1 MKSRWMSINYRRV
14 MVMERSDIK
23 LGARYIVLGFIMVL
37 AYQIVQPEYANM
49 VKDIGE
55 IATSAI
61 YGSVFGA
68 LTFVIKS
75 HFDTKIEK

>member
-1 MKSRWMSINYRRV
+1 MK
-14 MVMERSDIK
+14 RSDIK
-23 LGARYIVLGFIMVL
+23 LLVRYIVLGYFMYL
-37 AYQIVQPEYANM
+37 AYRLIQPEYANNI
-49 VKDIGE
+49 KDIGE

-75 HFDTKIEK
+75 HFDTRVSED

>member
-1 MKSRWMSINYRRV
+1 MKKN
-14 MVMERSDIK
+14 DIK
-23 LGARYIVLGFIMVL
+23 LLARYIVLGYFMYL
-37 AYQIVQPEYANM
+37 AYELIQPEYANKI
-49 VKDIGE
+49 KDIGE

-75 HFDTKIEK
+75 HFETKVEE

>member
-1 MKSRWMSINYRRV
+1 
-14 MVMERSDIK
+14 MVTNLK
-23 LGARYIVLGFIMVL
+23 LLARYIVLGYFMYL
-37 AYQIVQPEYANM
+37 AYDITRIEYAQGI
-49 VKDIGE
+49 KDIGE

-75 HFDTKIEK
+75 HMSTTIQKDD